1 MPMRATPADCG
12 RFADLLDA
20 LADEELAPDMAAAL
34 RDHLAAC
41 PACAAEAAAIG
52 TLRAELATLREEA
65 APEALRQRLAAMLHD
80 DMPAAAAPGRR
91 RLLALAAAGIGGIAI
106 GAGGFGLLQDSRAE
120 IVAHDLLTAHAR
132 ALLAGAPPQIASG
145 NPHQVRPWL
154 SAHLPAAPLVPESE
168 DFPLLGARLDLIGR
182 RPVAAILYRRR
193 AHAITVF
200 ATAEDGADAWP
211 SRPMT
216 RNGFRLLP
224 CVASGIHYVAVS
236 DLNAGE
242 LAMLADRIRAPGP

>member
-1 MPMRATPADCG
+1 MRATPADCG

-20 LADEELAPDMAAAL
+20 LADEELAPGMAAAL

-52 TLRAELATLREEA
+52 ALRAELATLRDEA
-65 APEALRQRLAAMLHD
+65 APEALRQRLAAMLRD
-80 DMPAAAAPGRR
+80 DAPTTATPDRR
-91 RLLALAAAGIGGIAI
+91 RLLALTAAGVGGIAI
-106 GAGGFGLLQDSRAE
+106 GAGGFGLLHDSRPE
-120 IVAHDLLTAHAR
+120 TIAHDLLTAHAR

-145 NPHQVRPWL
+145 NTHQVRPWL
-154 SAHLPAAPLVPESE
+154 SAHLPVAPRVPETE

-200 ATAEDGADAWP
+200 ATAEDLAQDWP

-216 RNGFRLLP
+216 RNGFQLLP
-224 CVASGIHYVAVS
+224 WVADGIRYVAVS
-236 DLNAGE
+236 DLNPGE
-242 LAMLADRIRAPGP
+242 LAMLAERIRAPGP